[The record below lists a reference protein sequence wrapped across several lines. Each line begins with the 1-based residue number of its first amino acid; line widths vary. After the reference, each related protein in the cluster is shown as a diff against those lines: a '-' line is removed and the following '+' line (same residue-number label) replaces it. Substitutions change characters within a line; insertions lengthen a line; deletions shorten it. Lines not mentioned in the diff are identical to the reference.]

1 QCISTQRIIV
11 ETPIFDS
18 FLEKFVNGAKRLKVG
33 DPSLSDTDLG
43 PVVNLRA
50 AARIKSL
57 LDDARARGCSIVT
70 AGETE
75 GCVIH
80 PTIVI

>member
-1 QCISTQRIIV
+1 
-11 ETPIFDS
+11 
-18 FLEKFVNGAKRLKVG
+18 FVNGAKRLKVG

-43 PVVNLRA
+43 PVVNLCA

-80 PTIVI
+80 PTIVIEPPADTRLVKEEIFGPVV